1 MAADDPHAGAASAIA
16 ERDAIERLEDHVLSR
31 RSFLAGLGLG
41 GVGGAGAALALTR
54 DGAGFQALATL
65 AGGEAVPSPTRY
77 YLPAVDATGAGLLV
91 TVDLA
96 FADGSGGLF
105 VNLDGVEVRHDLQLA
120 LREAAAMATQL
131 TGTSLDGTAVRVTFE
146 TGSDGTTALRGKSW
160 EAGLVVALVAGLR
173 DATPGGETL
182 VTGVVNQEGT
192 LLPVGG
198 IEAKARTARS
208 AGAGE
213 LLVPAGQ
220 AAGVA
225 VPGIDVVEVATIRD
239 VVERV
244 LG

>member
-1 MAADDPHAGAASAIA
+1 MAADDAHAAATSTLA
-16 ERDAIERLEDHVLSR
+16 ERDAVDRLEDLVLSR
-31 RSFLAGLGLG
+31 RSFLAGLGIG

-54 DGAGFQALATL
+54 EGAGFQSQATL
-65 AGGEAVPSPTRY
+65 AGGAAVPAPTRY

-96 FADGSGGLF
+96 FADGDGGLF

-120 LREAAAMATQL
+120 LREAATMATQL
-131 TGTSLDGTAVRVTFE
+131 TGASLDGTAVRVTFE
-146 TGSDGTTALRGKSW
+146 TGTDGTLALRGKSW
-160 EAGLVVALVAGLR
+160 EAGLVVALVAALR
-173 DATPGGETL
+173 DATPGAERL
-182 VTGVVNQEGT
+182 VTGVVNGEGT

-198 IEAKARTARS
+198 IGAKARTARA
-208 AGAGE
+208 AGASE

-225 VPGIDVVEVATIRD
+225 VPGIDVVEAATIGD
-239 VVERV
+239 AVERV